1 MQTITLEHLSD
12 ALTEI
17 SMQVLLGKT
26 PAYPL
31 VTIRKCRALGRH
43 NDYATGSLELD
54 LALPEGRINLR
65 IRWVAEG
72 QSCVEN
78 GWIVREAPHLPG
90 AQIQGEI
97 LVLDDEG
104 YALHPTC
111 DELEALAADFYS
123 YLPIDEWIEPAL
135 PVRIAAGGKA

>member
-1 MQTITLEHLSD
+1 MQTITLERLSGV
-12 ALTEI
+12 LTEM
-17 SMQVLLGKT
+17 SMQVYLEKV
-26 PAYPL
+26 PVEPR
-31 VTIRKCRALGRH
+31 VTIRKCRPLGRH

-90 AQIQGEI
+90 ALIQGEI

-135 PVRIAAGGKA
+135 PARIAAGGKA